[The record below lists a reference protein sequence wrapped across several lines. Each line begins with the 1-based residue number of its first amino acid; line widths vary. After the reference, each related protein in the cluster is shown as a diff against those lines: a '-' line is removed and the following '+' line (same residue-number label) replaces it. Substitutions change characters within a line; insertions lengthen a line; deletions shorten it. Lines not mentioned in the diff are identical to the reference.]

1 MKLKYYMRG
10 VGTGILFTMFIFIV
24 IIIPNLKLENKIAG
38 TAEQVNENSDISG
51 LVGRDGAG
59 DLTDVPAEEPAGQ
72 PDELLTPTPEQKP
85 TEEPTKAPD
94 EEPTKEP
101 TAVPTEE
108 PTKEPTKEPA
118 KEPTKE
124 PTKAPT
130 QVPTQEVKPTKAP
143 TPTPKVVVDEDT
155 GKVTFTITNG
165 MTSETFSK
173 GMEDNGIVDDWK
185 ALNNYI
191 SKNGYA
197 KKMQVGTFTFT
208 PGMSYYEICK
218 KIMGKNMK

>member
-1 MKLKYYMRG
+1 MRG
-10 VGTGILFTMFIFIV
+10 VGTGILFTMFVFMV

-38 TAEQVNENSDISG
+38 TSDRLNESSDVAG
-51 LVGRDGAG
+51 LVGRESDGQG
-59 DLTDVPAEEPAGQ
+59 SEPA
-72 PDELLTPTPEQKP
+72 QKP
-85 TEEPTKAPD
+85 TDKPTQ
-94 EEPTKEP
+94 T
-101 TAVPTEE
+101 
-108 PTKEPTKEPA
+108 
-118 KEPTKE
+118 
-124 PTKAPT
+124 PT
-130 QVPTQEVKPTKAP
+130 QVPTDKPTLTPTQVPTDKPTPTPTQAPADKVVPTVEEPTKVP

-155 GKVTFTITNG
+155 GKVTFTITSG

-173 GMEDNGIVDDWK
+173 AMENNGIVDDWQ

-208 PGMSYYEICK
+208 PGMSYYEVCK